1 MIKSSKCEKLKKK
14 QFNIFIL
21 PGVCIVCIMDT
32 VTKKKNTN
40 QWTKCR
46 ETHLTCLRTQHPKFN
61 VLHGTLGWHMSP
73 PNRRTFRG
81 GGFGLPCL

>member
-32 VTKKKNTN
+32 VTKKKKHKPMDEVQGNT
-40 QWTKCR
+40 
-46 ETHLTCLRTQHPKFN
+46 PD
-61 VLHGTLGWHMSP
+61 
-73 PNRRTFRG
+73 
-81 GGFGLPCL
+81 LP